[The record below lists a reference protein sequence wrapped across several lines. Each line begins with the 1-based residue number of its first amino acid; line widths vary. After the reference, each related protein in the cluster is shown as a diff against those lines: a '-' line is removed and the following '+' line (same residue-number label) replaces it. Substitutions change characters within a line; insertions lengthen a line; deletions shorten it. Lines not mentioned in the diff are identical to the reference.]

1 MLWNFLREEEFSNE
15 ADTFIRI
22 METEQSWDKLRYSQI
37 LVRNQIINFKSATEL
52 LNLMASKNFTIS
64 HFLKICIEDNLLPY
78 PRCNPAPSSF
88 TSICACF
95 TNFSNCV
102 ESSIDFLSDTVSF
115 LHDLNYGYQLLKM
128 VRDIDSSQERV
139 KRVVNDVAEEFHVV
153 YAKVGPEP
161 VTIQIQ
167 ASGIP
172 SPR

>member
-1 MLWNFLREEEFSNE
+1 MQSCTFVLYFNLCFSN
-15 ADTFIRI
+15 FV
-22 METEQSWDKLRYSQI
+22 ET
-37 LVRNQIINFKSATEL
+37 
-52 LNLMASKNFTIS
+52 
-64 HFLKICIEDNLLPY
+64 
-78 PRCNPAPSSF
+78 
-88 TSICACF
+88 
-95 TNFSNCV
+95 
-102 ESSIDFLSDTVSF
+102 SIDFLSDTVSF

>member
-1 MLWNFLREEEFSNE
+1 MKIRYDLNIF
-15 ADTFIRI
+15 RI

-78 PRCNPAPSSF
+78 PRFTLCTFCKSS
-88 TSICACF
+88 TSHF
-95 TNFSNCV
+95 
-102 ESSIDFLSDTVSF
+102 SDTVSF

-153 YAKVGPEP
+153 YAKVGPDP

-172 SPR
+172 SPRY